1 MLHVSVAVA
10 SGRSE
15 TFSLPQSSKVG
26 DLRLLAQKFFQLGF
40 LKLVDAKYRVLHP
53 EEFLQAVALEEGDR
67 LTAIATEVKAAAT
80 AGSIVLFCC
89 EADQVV
95 TWGYQHEAHRFYN
108 PWYRCPVPYQLK
120 GVQQVQATQ
129 DAFAAILANGSVVTW
144 GRSDFGGDRSRVQDQ
159 LKGVQQIQATDYAF
173 AAMLAD
179 GSVVTWGTE
188 ESGGDSSAVKNQLK
202 GVKQIQATDA
212 CILLQSWPMGQL

>member
-26 DLRLLAQKFFQLGF
+26 DLRLLAQKSFQLGF

-53 EEFLQAVALEEGDR
+53 EEFLQAVALEEGDH
-67 LTAIATEVKAAAT
+67 LTAIAREAKVAAT
-80 AGSIVLFCC
+80 AHCIALFCY
-89 EADQVV
+89 EGDQVV
-95 TWGYQHEAHRFYN
+95 TWGYQHQARRFLKSWYS
-108 PWYRCPVPYQLK
+108 YRCPVPDQLK

-144 GRSDFGGDRSRVQDQ
+144 GSRFNGGDSSRVQDQ
-159 LKGVQQIQATDYAF
+159 LKGVHQIQATSEAF
-173 AAMLAD
+173 VAILAD
-179 GSVVTWGTE
+179 GSVATWG
-188 ESGGDSSAVKNQLK
+188 SPAHGGDSSAVVDHLAF
-202 GVKQIQATDA
+202 V
-212 CILLQSWPMGQL
+212 